1 MSDLSIP
8 GVTASKY
15 KTDELIEA
23 LMRVE
28 RLPRDRAEAE
38 LETFRSQQSAWRQIN
53 QLSTTLRDTSRS
65 MYSYNNPFNEKR
77 ASSTNERAI
86 DATAT
91 RDAREQSFR
100 VSVAQIAQADSFLS
114 AEISRDGRVSGGEYI
129 FSVGDKSVRFN
140 WKGGTWRE
148 FSDAINRRSEG
159 LIHTSIIQTSPGK
172 QAVLFES
179 LKTGSDQRLRFDG
192 AALDLA
198 LEAGIIKK
206 NDSTV
211 VEVIPP
217 TLSTPAQTNNIASFS
232 EIARAS
238 QNLVLE
244 MTVSVKNREA
254 SSSAQPQNRGV
265 QLEAP
270 GSLTFQGVTIQNAP
284 SETGP
289 GLQRPQ
295 AIQTPVENL
304 NVLSVR
310 TSRGIAIPLDALTDT
325 PDNQS
330 LSIPLSEFGDVDALL
345 VNNKNTAKDIIIENM
360 SIIDP
365 RAAGEYTPVNPVS
378 TAQDAHLSFEG
389 IRITRKT
396 NTIDDLVPGVTLNLH
411 EQTTKSETISITP
424 NTETV
429 KEHVIELV
437 ARYNRVLA
445 EINILTQNK
454 PEIISEIQYF
464 TPEERAE
471 AEKKLGMMQGDTTL
485 NTIKNNLQRIVTSVY
500 QTGESNSIRMLS
512 DIGISSKATAG
523 AGIDASRLRG
533 YLEINEKQLDEVL
546 KNRMEEVKTLFGFD
560 TDADLIIDS
569 GVGYALDTAVNPYV
583 QTGGIFANRTSGLD
597 TRITNSEKRITQLDV
612 QLASKEADL
621 RRKYGQMEGTLNS
634 LQNQSNSISNFNRQN
649 SN

>member
-23 LMRVE
+23 LMKVE

-65 MYSYNNPFNEKR
+65 MYSYNNPFNEKL

-114 AEISRDGRVSGGEYI
+114 EEISRDGRVTAGEYI
-129 FSVGDKSVRFN
+129 FSVGDKSIRFN
-140 WKGGTWRE
+140 WKGGSWRE
-148 FSDAINRRSEG
+148 FSDAVNRRSEG
-159 LIHTSIIQTSPGK
+159 LIRTSIIQTSPGK
-172 QAVLFES
+172 QAILFEA
-179 LKTGSDQRLRFDG
+179 LKTGSDQRLGFNG

-211 VEVIPP
+211 VEVNPSS
-217 TLSTPAQTNNIASFS
+217 LSTPAQTNNIASFS

-244 MTVSVKNREA
+244 MSVSVKTREA
-254 SSSAQPQNRGV
+254 SSSTQAQNRGV
-265 QLEAP
+265 QLEEP
-270 GSLTFQGVTIQNAP
+270 GNLTFQGITIQNAP

-295 AIQTPVENL
+295 EKQAPVENL

-310 TSRGIAIPLDALTDT
+310 TSRGISIPLDALTDS
-325 PDNQS
+325 PDTQS
-330 LSIPLSEFGDVDALL
+330 LSIPLSEFGDIDALL

-360 SIIDP
+360 RIIDP
-365 RAAGEYTPVNPVS
+365 RATGEYTPVNPVS
-378 TAQDAHLSFEG
+378 TAQDALLSFEG

-411 EQTTKSETISITP
+411 EQTTKNETISITP
-424 NTETV
+424 NTEAV
-429 KEHVIELV
+429 KENVIELV

-464 TPEERAE
+464 TPEERTE

-533 YLEINEKQLDEVL
+533 YLEINEKQLDDVL

-597 TRITNSEKRITQLDV
+597 TRITNSEKRITQLDI

-634 LQNQSNSISNFNRQN
+634 LQNQSNSISNFSKQN